1 MRSKA
6 WRSRAKQSFL
16 SIIMTHQ
23 ESIKAS
29 RQRKLVEDDKFDRHM
44 RAARVRDIDS
54 RKAVFDRQTE
64 EGISRSESRKAI
76 QSSIY

>member
-1 MRSKA
+1 
-6 WRSRAKQSFL
+6 
-16 SIIMTHQ
+16 MTHQ

-44 RAARVRDIDS
+44 TRARVRDIDC

-64 EGISRSESRKAI
+64 EGISRSENRKAI